1 MKNKEVAEIFRKV
14 AALLEIKGDN
24 PYRIRA
30 YQRAAQNIEAL
41 TVEVEELAAQGKLE
55 RIPGI
60 GKDLAQKIKE
70 ILETGTLQKYEEL
83 KREIPPELLKFLEI
97 PGFGPKKA
105 KVVYEQLGIKTIEE
119 LEKACLEHRLS
130 RLPGFGPKT
139 EENILKGIKLLKQKK
154 GRLPLGLVLPW
165 AEEIVSLLKK
175 KSPVDRIDI
184 AGSIRRRRETVKDID
199 ILVTSKNPLKVMD
212 IFISLP
218 MIEEVLL
225 KGETKTSV
233 RLKYEGIQVDLRVVD
248 PVCYGAALA
257 YFTGSKAHNIRIR
270 ELGVQRG
277 LKINEY
283 GIFRGQKRIG
293 GQEEEEVFEAVG
305 LPWIPPELREDR
317 GEIEAAQAGRLPQIV
332 GYDEILGDA
341 HVHSKWSD
349 GSSSIE
355 EIAAYARKLGL
366 KWVGI
371 CDHSQGLKVAGG
383 LPMEKIMEKKK
394 AIEAF
399 NRRSKDVKLLCGTEV
414 DILSDGSLDYPDEV
428 LKEFDL
434 VIASIHSGFK
444 QDEKTITDRLVAA
457 MKNPYVH
464 CIGHPTGRLLGERE
478 PYPVDMERLIKV
490 AQETRTALEINA
502 YYKRLDLND
511 IHARAAKEAG
521 VKLLIGTDAHIVD
534 QMSYLHLGVAMARR
548 GWCER
553 DDILNTLDYKEL
565 RKYLRDIT
573 AWKLKARS

>member
-1 MKNKEVAEIFRKV
+1 MRNKEVADIFRKI

-41 TVEVEELAAQGKLE
+41 TVDVEELAAKGKLE

-60 GKDLAQKIKE
+60 GKDLAQKIIE

-83 KREIPPELLKFLEI
+83 KQEIPPELLKFLEI

-105 KVVYEQLGIKTIEE
+105 KIVYETLGIKTIEE

-139 EENILKGIKLLKQKK
+139 EQNILKGIKLLKQKR
-154 GRLPLGLVLPW
+154 GRLPIGLVLPW
-165 AEEIVSLLKK
+165 AEEIVALLKK
-175 KSPVDRIDI
+175 KSPVERIDV

-199 ILVTSKNPLKVMD
+199 ILVTAKDHLKVMD
-212 IFISLP
+212 VFVSLP
-218 MIEEVLL
+218 MIDEVIA

-233 RLKYEGIQVDLRVVD
+233 RLKQGIQVDLRVVD
-248 PVCYGAALA
+248 PECYGAALA

-283 GIFRGQKRIG
+283 GIFRGQERIG
-293 GQEEEEVFEAVG
+293 GKEEEEVFAAVG

-317 GEIEAAQAGRLPQIV
+317 GEIEAALEGRLPQIV
-332 GYDEILGDA
+332 AYDEVIGDS
-341 HVHSKWSD
+341 HVHSKFSD
-349 GSSSIE
+349 GSASIE

-371 CDHSQGLKVAGG
+371 VDHSQGLKVAGG
-383 LPMEKIMEKKK
+383 VPIEKITEKKR
-394 AIEAF
+394 AIEDF
-399 NRRSKDVKLLCGTEV
+399 NKRSKDVKLLCGTEV
-414 DILSDGSLDYPDEV
+414 DILGDGSLDYPDEV

-444 QDEKTITDRLVAA
+444 QGEENITARLVAA

-478 PYPVDMERLIKV
+478 PYPVDMEALIKT
-490 AQETRTALEINA
+490 ARETKTALEINA

-511 IHARAAKEAG
+511 INTRAAKEAG
-521 VKLLIGTDAHIVD
+521 VKLLIGSDAHILD
-534 QMSYLHLGVAMARR
+534 QMNFLPLGTAVARR
-548 GWCER
+548 GWCEKK
-553 DDILNTLDYKEL
+553 DILNTLSYREFKKHLQE
-565 RKYLRDIT
+565 IT
-573 AWKLKARS
+573 SWKLKQKP

>member
-41 TVEVEELAAQGKLE
+41 TVDVEELAARGKLE

-105 KVVYEQLGIKTIEE
+105 KIVYEKLGIKTIEE
-119 LEKACLEHRLS
+119 LEKACLEHRLA

-139 EENILKGIKLLKQKK
+139 EENILKGIKLLKQKR

-165 AEEIVSLLKK
+165 AEELVSLLKK
-175 KSPVDRIDI
+175 KSPVDRIDV

-199 ILVTSKNPLKVMD
+199 ILVTSKNPLKVME
-212 IFISLP
+212 IFVSLP
-218 MIEEVLL
+218 MVEEVLL
-225 KGETKTSV
+225 QGETKTSV
-233 RLKYEGIQVDLRVVD
+233 RLKQGIQVDLRVVD
-248 PVCYGAALA
+248 PECYGAALA

-283 GIFRGQKRIG
+283 GIFKGQNRIG
-293 GQEEEEVFEAVG
+293 GREEEEVFAAVG

-317 GEIEAAQAGRLPQIV
+317 GEIEAAQAGTLPRLV
-332 GYDEILGDA
+332 GYDEVLGDA
-341 HVHSKWSD
+341 HVHSKFSD
-349 GSSSIE
+349 GSASIE

-383 LPMEKIMEKKK
+383 VPIEKIMEKKK

-399 NRRSKDVKLLCGTEV
+399 NKRSKDVKLLCGTEV
-414 DILSDGSLDYPDEV
+414 DILADGKLDYPDEI

-444 QDEKTITDRLVAA
+444 QGEENLTQRIVAA
-457 MKNPYVH
+457 MKNPFVH

-478 PYPVDMERLIKV
+478 PYPLDMERIISTAK
-490 AQETRTALEINA
+490 ETKTALEINA

-521 VKLLIGTDAHIVD
+521 VKLLIGTDAHITD
-534 QMSYLHLGVAMARR
+534 QMSYLHLGVAVARR
-548 GWCER
+548 GWCEK
-553 DDILNTLDYKEL
+553 DDILNTLNYRQFK
-565 RKYLRDIT
+565 KYLKDIVS
-573 AWKLKARS
+573 WKLKQRS

>member
-41 TVEVEELAAQGKLE
+41 TVDVEELAAQRKLE

-105 KVVYEQLGIKTIEE
+105 KIVYEKLGIKTIEE
-119 LEKACLEHRLS
+119 LEKACLEHRLA

-139 EENILKGIKLLKQKK
+139 EENILKGIKLLKQKR

-165 AEEIVSLLKK
+165 AEELVSLLKK

-199 ILVTSKNPLKVMD
+199 ILVTSKNPLKVME
-212 IFISLP
+212 IFVSLP
-218 MIEEVLL
+218 MVEEVLL
-225 KGETKTSV
+225 QGETKTSV
-233 RLKYEGIQVDLRVVD
+233 RLKQGIQVDLRVVD
-248 PVCYGAALA
+248 PECYGAALA

-283 GIFRGQKRIG
+283 GIFKGQNRIG
-293 GQEEEEVFEAVG
+293 GREEEEVFAAVG

-317 GEIEAAQAGRLPQIV
+317 GEIEAAQAGTLPRLV
-332 GYDEILGDA
+332 GYDEVLGDA
-341 HVHSKWSD
+341 HVHSKFSD
-349 GSSSIE
+349 GSASIE

-383 LPMEKIMEKKK
+383 VPIEKIMEKKK

-399 NRRSKDVKLLCGTEV
+399 NKRSKDVKLLCGTEV
-414 DILSDGSLDYPDEV
+414 DILADGKLDYPDEI

-444 QDEKTITDRLVAA
+444 QGEENLTQRIVAA
-457 MKNPYVH
+457 MKNPFVH

-478 PYPVDMERLIKV
+478 PYPLDMERIISTAK
-490 AQETRTALEINA
+490 ETKTALEINA

-521 VKLLIGTDAHIVD
+521 VKLLIGTDAHITD
-534 QMSYLHLGVAMARR
+534 QMSYLHLGVAVARR
-548 GWCER
+548 GWCEK
-553 DDILNTLDYKEL
+553 DDILNTLNYRQFK
-565 RKYLRDIT
+565 KYLKDIVS
-573 AWKLKARS
+573 WKLKQRS

>member
-1 MKNKEVAEIFRKV
+1 MKNKEVADIFRKV

-83 KREIPPELLKFLEI
+83 KKEIPPDLLKFLEI

-105 KVVYEQLGIKTIEE
+105 KLVYEKLGIKTFEE
-119 LEKACLEHRLS
+119 LERACLEHKLS

-139 EENILKGIKLLKQKK
+139 EANILKGLKLLQQKR

-165 AEEIVSLLKK
+165 AEEVVTLLRKN
-175 KSPVDRIDI
+175 SPINRIDI

-199 ILVTSKNPLKVMD
+199 ILVTSKHPHKVMEA
-212 IFISLP
+212 FVSLP
-218 MIEEVLL
+218 LVEEVLL
-225 KGETKTSV
+225 RGETKTSV
-233 RLKYEGIQVDLRVVD
+233 RLRYKSLQVDLRVVD
-248 PVCYGAALA
+248 PACYGAALA

-270 ELGVQRG
+270 ELGVQKG

-283 GIFRGQKRIG
+283 GIFRGKERIG
-293 GQEEEEVFEAVG
+293 GREEEEVFKAVG

-317 GEIEAAQAGRLPQIV
+317 GEIEAALEGKLPRIV
-332 GYDEILGDA
+332 EYQQILGDA

-349 GSSSIE
+349 GSSSLE
-355 EIAAYARKLGL
+355 EIAAWARQQGL

-383 LPMEKIMEKKK
+383 LPIEKIKEKKE
-394 AIEAF
+394 AIALF
-399 NRRSKDVKLLCGTEV
+399 NKHSRDVKFLCGTEV
-414 DILSDGSLDYPDEV
+414 DILSEGDLDYPDEV

-434 VIASIHSGFK
+434 VIAAIHSGFK
-444 QDEKTITDRLVAA
+444 QNEEIMTERLVKAI
-457 MKNPYVH
+457 KNPYVH
-464 CIGHPTGRLLGERE
+464 CIAHPTGRLLGERE
-478 PYPVDMERLIKV
+478 PYSVNLERLIEE
-490 AQETRTALEINA
+490 AQKNKTALEINA

-521 VKLLIGTDAHIVD
+521 VKLLIGSDAHIVD
-534 QMSYLHLGVAMARR
+534 QISYLHLGVAVARR
-548 GWCER
+548 GWCEK
-553 DDILNTLDYKEL
+553 DDVLNTLDYKSI
-565 RKYLRDIT
+565 KQYLKNIT
-573 AWKLKARS
+573 LWKLKHSK

>member
-41 TVEVEELAAQGKLE
+41 TVDVEELAAQGKLE

-105 KVVYEQLGIKTIEE
+105 KIVYEKLGIKTIEE
-119 LEKACLEHRLS
+119 LEKACLEHRLA

-139 EENILKGIKLLKQKK
+139 EENILKGIKLLKQKR

-165 AEEIVSLLKK
+165 AEELVSLLKK
-175 KSPVDRIDI
+175 KSPVDRIDV

-199 ILVTSKNPLKVMD
+199 ILVTSKNPLKVME
-212 IFISLP
+212 IFVSLP
-218 MIEEVLL
+218 MVEEVLL
-225 KGETKTSV
+225 QGETKTSV
-233 RLKYEGIQVDLRVVD
+233 RLKQGIQVDLRVVD
-248 PVCYGAALA
+248 PECYGAALA

-283 GIFRGQKRIG
+283 GIFKGQNRIG
-293 GQEEEEVFEAVG
+293 GREEEEVFAAVG

-317 GEIEAAQAGRLPQIV
+317 GEIEAAQAGTLPRLV
-332 GYDEILGDA
+332 GYDEVLGDA
-341 HVHSKWSD
+341 HVHSKFSD
-349 GSSSIE
+349 GSASIE

-383 LPMEKIMEKKK
+383 VPIEKIMEKKK

-399 NRRSKDVKLLCGTEV
+399 NKRSKDVQLLCGTEV
-414 DILSDGSLDYPDEV
+414 DILADGKLDYPDEI

-444 QDEKTITDRLVAA
+444 QGEENLTQRIVAA
-457 MKNPYVH
+457 MKNPFVH

-478 PYPVDMERLIKV
+478 PYPLDMERIISTAK
-490 AQETRTALEINA
+490 ETKTALEINA

-521 VKLLIGTDAHIVD
+521 VKLLIGTDAHITD
-534 QMSYLHLGVAMARR
+534 QMSYLHLGVAVARR
-548 GWCER
+548 GWCEK
-553 DDILNTLDYKEL
+553 DDILNTLNYRQFK
-565 RKYLRDIT
+565 KYLKDIVS
-573 AWKLKARS
+573 WKLKQRS

>member
-41 TVEVEELAAQGKLE
+41 TVDVEELAAQGKLE

-105 KVVYEQLGIKTIEE
+105 KIVYEKLGIKTIEE
-119 LEKACLEHRLS
+119 LEKACLEHRLA

-139 EENILKGIKLLKQKK
+139 EENILKGIKLLKQKR

-165 AEEIVSLLKK
+165 AEELVSLLKK
-175 KSPVDRIDI
+175 KSPVDRIDV

-199 ILVTSKNPLKVMD
+199 ILVTSKNPLKVME
-212 IFISLP
+212 IFVSLP
-218 MIEEVLL
+218 MVEEVLL
-225 KGETKTSV
+225 QGETKTSV
-233 RLKYEGIQVDLRVVD
+233 RLKQGIQVDLRVVD
-248 PVCYGAALA
+248 PECYGAALA

-283 GIFRGQKRIG
+283 GIFRGQNRIG
-293 GQEEEEVFEAVG
+293 GREEEEVFAAVG

-317 GEIEAAQAGRLPQIV
+317 GEIEAAQAGTLPRLV
-332 GYDEILGDA
+332 GYDEVLGDA
-341 HVHSKWSD
+341 HVHSKFSD
-349 GSSSIE
+349 GSASIE

-383 LPMEKIMEKKK
+383 VPIEKIMEKKK

-399 NRRSKDVKLLCGTEV
+399 NKRSKDVKLLCGTEV
-414 DILSDGSLDYPDEV
+414 DILADGKLDYPDEI

-444 QDEKTITDRLVAA
+444 QGEENLTQRIVAA
-457 MKNPYVH
+457 MKNPFVH

-478 PYPVDMERLIKV
+478 PYPLDMERIISTAK
-490 AQETRTALEINA
+490 ETKTALEINA

-521 VKLLIGTDAHIVD
+521 VKLLIGTDAHITD
-534 QMSYLHLGVAMARR
+534 QMSYLHLGVAVARR
-548 GWCER
+548 GWCEK
-553 DDILNTLDYKEL
+553 DDILNTLNYRQFK
-565 RKYLRDIT
+565 KYLKDIVS
-573 AWKLKARS
+573 WKLKQRS

>member
-41 TVEVEELAAQGKLE
+41 TVDVEELAAQGKLE

-105 KVVYEQLGIKTIEE
+105 KIVYEKLGIKTIEE
-119 LEKACLEHRLS
+119 LEKACLEHRLA

-139 EENILKGIKLLKQKK
+139 EENLLGGPKFPKK
-154 GRLPLGLVLPW
+154 KRARLLLGWVLPW
-165 AEEIVSLLKK
+165 VEELVSLLKK

-199 ILVTSKNPLKVMD
+199 ILVTSKNPLKVME
-212 IFISLP
+212 IFVSLP
-218 MIEEVLL
+218 MVEEVLL
-225 KGETKTSV
+225 QGETKTSV
-233 RLKYEGIQVDLRVVD
+233 RLKQGIQVDLRVVD
-248 PVCYGAALA
+248 PECYGAALA

-283 GIFRGQKRIG
+283 GIFKGQNRIG
-293 GQEEEEVFEAVG
+293 GREEEEVFAAVG

-317 GEIEAAQAGRLPQIV
+317 GEIEAAQAGTLPRLV
-332 GYDEILGDA
+332 GYDEVLGDA
-341 HVHSKWSD
+341 HVHSKFSD
-349 GSSSIE
+349 GSASIE

-383 LPMEKIMEKKK
+383 VPIEKIMEKKK

-399 NRRSKDVKLLCGTEV
+399 NKRSKDVKLLCGTEV
-414 DILSDGSLDYPDEV
+414 DILADGKLDYPDEI

-444 QDEKTITDRLVAA
+444 QGEENLTQRIVAA
-457 MKNPYVH
+457 MKNPFVH

-478 PYPVDMERLIKV
+478 PYPLDMERIISTAK
-490 AQETRTALEINA
+490 ETKTALEINA

-521 VKLLIGTDAHIVD
+521 VKLLIGTDAHITD
-534 QMSYLHLGVAMARR
+534 QMSYLHLGVAVARR
-548 GWCER
+548 GWCEK
-553 DDILNTLDYKEL
+553 DDILNTLNYRQFK
-565 RKYLRDIT
+565 KYLKDIVS
-573 AWKLKARS
+573 WKLKQKS

>member
-1 MKNKEVAEIFRKV
+1 MRNKEVADIFRKI

-41 TVEVEELAAQGKLE
+41 TVDVEELAAKGKLE

-60 GKDLAQKIKE
+60 GKDLAQKIIE

-83 KREIPPELLKFLEI
+83 KQEIPPELLKFLEI

-105 KVVYEQLGIKTIEE
+105 KIVYETLGIKTIEE

-139 EENILKGIKLLKQKK
+139 EQNILKGIKLLKQKR
-154 GRLPLGLVLPW
+154 GRLPIGLVLPW
-165 AEEIVSLLKK
+165 AEEIVALLKK
-175 KSPVDRIDI
+175 KSPVERIDV

-199 ILVTSKNPLKVMD
+199 ILVTAKDHLKVMD
-212 IFISLP
+212 VFVSLP
-218 MIEEVLL
+218 MIDEVIA

-233 RLKYEGIQVDLRVVD
+233 RLKQGIQVDLRVVD
-248 PVCYGAALA
+248 PECYGAALA

-283 GIFRGQKRIG
+283 GIFCGQERIG
-293 GQEEEEVFEAVG
+293 GKEEEEVFAAVG

-317 GEIEAAQAGRLPQIV
+317 GEIEAALEGRLPQIV
-332 GYDEILGDA
+332 AYDEVIGDS
-341 HVHSKWSD
+341 HVHSKFSD
-349 GSSSIE
+349 GSASIE

-371 CDHSQGLKVAGG
+371 VDHSQGLKVAGG
-383 LPMEKIMEKKK
+383 VPIEKITEKKR
-394 AIEAF
+394 AIEDF
-399 NRRSKDVKLLCGTEV
+399 NKRSKDVKLLCGTEV
-414 DILSDGSLDYPDEV
+414 DILGDGSLDYPDEV

-444 QDEKTITDRLVAA
+444 QGEENITARLVAA

-478 PYPVDMERLIKV
+478 PYPVDMEALIKT
-490 AQETRTALEINA
+490 ARETKTALEINA

-511 IHARAAKEAG
+511 INTRAAKEAG
-521 VKLLIGTDAHIVD
+521 VKLLIGSDAHILD
-534 QMSYLHLGVAMARR
+534 QMNFLPLGTAVARR
-548 GWCER
+548 GWCEKK
-553 DDILNTLDYKEL
+553 DILNTLSYREFKKHLQE
-565 RKYLRDIT
+565 IT
-573 AWKLKARS
+573 SWKLKQKP

>member
-41 TVEVEELAAQGKLE
+41 TVDVEELAAQGKLE

-105 KVVYEQLGIKTIEE
+105 KIVYEKLGIKTIEE
-119 LEKACLEHRLS
+119 LEKACLEHRLA

-139 EENILKGIKLLKQKK
+139 EENILKGIKLLKQKR

-165 AEEIVSLLKK
+165 AEELVSLLKK
-175 KSPVDRIDI
+175 KSPVDRIDV

-199 ILVTSKNPLKVMD
+199 ILVTSKNPLKVME
-212 IFISLP
+212 IFVSLP
-218 MIEEVLL
+218 MVEEVLL
-225 KGETKTSV
+225 QGETKTSV
-233 RLKYEGIQVDLRVVD
+233 RLKQGIQVDLRVVD
-248 PVCYGAALA
+248 PECYGAALA

-283 GIFRGQKRIG
+283 GIFKGQNRIG
-293 GQEEEEVFEAVG
+293 GREEEEVFAAVG

-317 GEIEAAQAGRLPQIV
+317 GEIEAAQAGTLPRLV
-332 GYDEILGDA
+332 GYDEVLGDA
-341 HVHSKWSD
+341 HVHSKFSD
-349 GSSSIE
+349 GSASIE

-383 LPMEKIMEKKK
+383 VPIEKIMEKKK

-399 NRRSKDVKLLCGTEV
+399 NKRSKDVKLLCGTEV
-414 DILSDGSLDYPDEV
+414 DILADGKLDYPDEI

-444 QDEKTITDRLVAA
+444 QGEENLTQRIVAA
-457 MKNPYVH
+457 MKNPFVH

-478 PYPVDMERLIKV
+478 PYPLDMERIISTAK
-490 AQETRTALEINA
+490 ETKTALEINA

-521 VKLLIGTDAHIVD
+521 VKLLIGTDAHITD
-534 QMSYLHLGVAMARR
+534 QMSYLHLGVAVARR
-548 GWCER
+548 GWCEK
-553 DDILNTLDYKEL
+553 DDILNTLNYRQFK
-565 RKYLRDIT
+565 KYLKDIVS
-573 AWKLKARS
+573 WKLKQRS

>member
-41 TVEVEELAAQGKLE
+41 TVDVEELAAQGKLE

-105 KVVYEQLGIKTIEE
+105 KIVYEKLGIKTIEE

-130 RLPGFGPKT
+130 KLPGFGPKT
-139 EENILKGIKLLKQKK
+139 EENILKGIKLLKQKR

-165 AEEIVSLLKK
+165 AEEIVSLLRK

-199 ILVTSKNPLKVMD
+199 ILVTSKDHLKVMEV
-212 IFISLP
+212 FVSLP
-218 MIEEVLL
+218 MVEEVIVR
-225 KGETKTSV
+225 GETKTSV
-233 RLKYEGIQVDLRVVD
+233 RLKQGIQVDLRVVD
-248 PVCYGAALA
+248 PECYGAALA

-283 GIFRGQKRIG
+283 GIFRGQERIG
-293 GQEEEEVFEAVG
+293 GKEEEEVFAAVG

-317 GEIEAAQAGRLPQIV
+317 GEIEAALAGKLPKLV
-332 GYDEILGDA
+332 GYDEVVGDS
-341 HVHSKWSD
+341 HVHSKFSD
-349 GSSSIE
+349 GSASIE
-355 EIAAYARKLGL
+355 EIGAYARKLGL

-383 LPMEKIMEKKK
+383 VPIEKIMEKKK

-399 NRRSKDVKLLCGTEV
+399 NKRSKDVKLLCGTEV
-414 DILSDGSLDYPDEV
+414 DILSDGSLDYPDEI
-428 LKEFDL
+428 LAEFDL

-444 QDEKTITDRLVAA
+444 QDEENITSRLIAA
-457 MKNPYVH
+457 MKNPFVH

-478 PYPVDMERLIKV
+478 PYPVDMDRLIATAK
-490 AQETRTALEINA
+490 ETKTALEINA

-511 IHARAAKEAG
+511 IHTRAAKEAG
-521 VKLLIGTDAHIVD
+521 VKLLIGTDAHIPD
-534 QMSYLHLGVAMARR
+534 QMNYLHLGVAVARR
-548 GWCER
+548 GWCEKE
-553 DDILNTLDYKEL
+553 DVLNTLDYKGFQ
-565 RKYLRDIT
+565 KYLREIRS
-573 AWKLKARS
+573 WKLKQKKS

>member
-41 TVEVEELAAQGKLE
+41 TVDVEELAAQGKLE

-105 KVVYEQLGIKTIEE
+105 KIVYEKLGIKTIEE
-119 LEKACLEHRLS
+119 LEKACLEHRLA

-139 EENILKGIKLLKQKK
+139 EENILKGIKLLKQKR

-165 AEEIVSLLKK
+165 AEELVSLLKK
-175 KSPVDRIDI
+175 KSPVDRIDV

-199 ILVTSKNPLKVMD
+199 ILVTSKNPLKVME
-212 IFISLP
+212 IFVSLP
-218 MIEEVLL
+218 MVEEVLL
-225 KGETKTSV
+225 QGETKTSV
-233 RLKYEGIQVDLRVVD
+233 RLKQGIQVDLRVVD
-248 PVCYGAALA
+248 PECYGAALA

-283 GIFRGQKRIG
+283 GIFRGQNRIG
-293 GQEEEEVFEAVG
+293 GREEEEVFAAVG

-317 GEIEAAQAGRLPQIV
+317 GEIEAAQAGTLPRLV
-332 GYDEILGDA
+332 GYDEVLGDA
-341 HVHSKWSD
+341 HVHSKFSD
-349 GSSSIE
+349 GSASIE

-383 LPMEKIMEKKK
+383 VPIEKIMEKKK

-399 NRRSKDVKLLCGTEV
+399 NKRSKDVKLLCGTEV
-414 DILSDGSLDYPDEV
+414 DILADGKLDYPDEI

-444 QDEKTITDRLVAA
+444 QGEENLTQRIVAA
-457 MKNPYVH
+457 MKNPFVH

-478 PYPVDMERLIKV
+478 PYPLDMERIISTAK
-490 AQETRTALEINA
+490 ETKTALEINA

-521 VKLLIGTDAHIVD
+521 VKLLIGTDAHITD
-534 QMSYLHLGVAMARR
+534 QMSYLHLGVAVARR
-548 GWCER
+548 GWCEK
-553 DDILNTLDYKEL
+553 DDILNTLNYRQFK
-565 RKYLRDIT
+565 KYLKDIIS
-573 AWKLKARS
+573 WKLKQRS

>member
-41 TVEVEELAAQGKLE
+41 TVDVEELAAKGKLE

-105 KVVYEQLGIKTIEE
+105 KIVYEKLGIKTIEE
-119 LEKACLEHRLS
+119 LEKACLEHRLA

-139 EENILKGIKLLKQKK
+139 EENILKGIKLLKQKR

-165 AEEIVSLLKK
+165 AEELVSLLKK

-199 ILVTSKNPLKVMD
+199 ILVTSKNPLKVME
-212 IFISLP
+212 IFVSLP
-218 MIEEVLL
+218 MVEEVLL
-225 KGETKTSV
+225 QGETKTSV
-233 RLKYEGIQVDLRVVD
+233 RLKQGIQVDLRVVD
-248 PVCYGAALA
+248 PECYGAALA

-283 GIFRGQKRIG
+283 GIFRGQNRIG
-293 GQEEEEVFEAVG
+293 GREEEEVFAAVG

-317 GEIEAAQAGRLPQIV
+317 GEIEAAQAGTLPRLV
-332 GYDEILGDA
+332 GYDEVLGDA
-341 HVHSKWSD
+341 HVHSKFSD
-349 GSSSIE
+349 GSASIE

-383 LPMEKIMEKKK
+383 VPIEKIMEKKK

-399 NRRSKDVKLLCGTEV
+399 NKRSKDVKLLCGTEV
-414 DILSDGSLDYPDEV
+414 DILADGKLDYPDEI
-428 LKEFDL
+428 LKDFDL
-434 VIASIHSGFK
+434 VIASIHTGFK
-444 QDEKTITDRLVAA
+444 QGEENLTQRIVAA
-457 MKNPYVH
+457 MKNPFVH

-478 PYPVDMERLIKV
+478 PYPLDMERIISTAK
-490 AQETRTALEINA
+490 ETKTALEINA

-521 VKLLIGTDAHIVD
+521 VKLLIGTDAHITD
-534 QMSYLHLGVAMARR
+534 QMSYLHLGVAVARR
-548 GWCER
+548 GWCEK
-553 DDILNTLDYKEL
+553 DDILNTLDYRRFK
-565 RKYLRDIT
+565 KYLKDIVS
-573 AWKLKARS
+573 WKLKQRS

>member
-41 TVEVEELAAQGKLE
+41 TLDVEELAAQGKLE

-105 KVVYEQLGIKTIEE
+105 KIVYEKLGIKTIEE
-119 LEKACLEHRLS
+119 LEKACLEHRLA

-139 EENILKGIKLLKQKK
+139 EENILKGIKLLKQKR

-165 AEEIVSLLKK
+165 AEELVSLLKK

-199 ILVTSKNPLKVMD
+199 ILVTSKNPLKVME
-212 IFISLP
+212 IFVSLP
-218 MIEEVLL
+218 MVEEVLL
-225 KGETKTSV
+225 QGETKTSV
-233 RLKYEGIQVDLRVVD
+233 RLKQGIQVDLRVVD
-248 PVCYGAALA
+248 PECYGAALA

-283 GIFRGQKRIG
+283 GIFKGQNRIG
-293 GQEEEEVFEAVG
+293 GREEEEVFAAVG

-317 GEIEAAQAGRLPQIV
+317 GEIEAAQAGTLPRLV
-332 GYDEILGDA
+332 GYDEVLGDA
-341 HVHSKWSD
+341 HVHSKFSD
-349 GSSSIE
+349 GSASIE

-383 LPMEKIMEKKK
+383 VPIEKIMEKKK

-399 NRRSKDVKLLCGTEV
+399 NKRSKDVKLLCGTEV
-414 DILSDGSLDYPDEV
+414 DILADGKLDYPDEI

-444 QDEKTITDRLVAA
+444 QGEENLTQRIVAA
-457 MKNPYVH
+457 MKNPFVH

-478 PYPVDMERLIKV
+478 PYPLDMERIISTAK
-490 AQETRTALEINA
+490 ETKTALEINA

-521 VKLLIGTDAHIVD
+521 VKLLIGTDAHITD
-534 QMSYLHLGVAMARR
+534 QMSYLHLGVAVARR
-548 GWCER
+548 GWCEK
-553 DDILNTLDYKEL
+553 DDILNTLNYRQFK
-565 RKYLRDIT
+565 KYLKDIVS
-573 AWKLKARS
+573 WKLKQKS

>member
-41 TVEVEELAAQGKLE
+41 TVDVEELAAQGKLE

-105 KVVYEQLGIKTIEE
+105 KIVYEKLGIKTIEE
-119 LEKACLEHRLS
+119 LEKACLEHRLA

-139 EENILKGIKLLKQKK
+139 EENILKGIKLLKQKR

-165 AEEIVSLLKK
+165 AEELVSLLKK

-199 ILVTSKNPLKVMD
+199 ILVTSKNPLKVME
-212 IFISLP
+212 IFVSLP
-218 MIEEVLL
+218 MVEEVLL
-225 KGETKTSV
+225 QGETKTSV
-233 RLKYEGIQVDLRVVD
+233 RLKQGIQVDLRVVD
-248 PVCYGAALA
+248 PECYGAALA

-283 GIFRGQKRIG
+283 GIFKGQNRIG
-293 GQEEEEVFEAVG
+293 GREEEEVFAAVG

-317 GEIEAAQAGRLPQIV
+317 GEIEAAQAGTLPRLV
-332 GYDEILGDA
+332 GYDEVLGDA
-341 HVHSKWSD
+341 HVHSKFSD
-349 GSSSIE
+349 GSASIE

-383 LPMEKIMEKKK
+383 VPIEKIMEKKK

-399 NRRSKDVKLLCGTEV
+399 NKRSKDVKLLCGTEV
-414 DILSDGSLDYPDEV
+414 DILADGKLDYPDEI

-444 QDEKTITDRLVAA
+444 QGEENLTQRIVAA
-457 MKNPYVH
+457 MKNPFVH

-478 PYPVDMERLIKV
+478 PYPLDMERIISTAK
-490 AQETRTALEINA
+490 ETKTALEINA

-521 VKLLIGTDAHIVD
+521 VKLLIGTDAHITD
-534 QMSYLHLGVAMARR
+534 QMSYLHLGVAVARR
-548 GWCER
+548 GWCEK
-553 DDILNTLDYKEL
+553 DDILNTLNYRQFK
-565 RKYLRDIT
+565 KYLKDIVS
-573 AWKLKARS
+573 WKLKQRS

>member
-41 TVEVEELAAQGKLE
+41 TVDVEELAAQGKLE

-105 KVVYEQLGIKTIEE
+105 KIVYEKLGIKTIEE
-119 LEKACLEHRLS
+119 LEKACLEHRLA

-139 EENILKGIKLLKQKK
+139 EENILKGIKLLKQKR

-165 AEEIVSLLKK
+165 AEELVSLLKK

-199 ILVTSKNPLKVMD
+199 ILVTSKNPLKVME
-212 IFISLP
+212 IFVSLP
-218 MIEEVLL
+218 MVEEVLL
-225 KGETKTSV
+225 QGETKTSV
-233 RLKYEGIQVDLRVVD
+233 RLKQGIQVDLRVVD
-248 PVCYGAALA
+248 PECYGAALA

-283 GIFRGQKRIG
+283 GIFRGQNRIG
-293 GQEEEEVFEAVG
+293 GREEEEVFAAVG

-317 GEIEAAQAGRLPQIV
+317 GEIEAAQAGTLPRLV
-332 GYDEILGDA
+332 GYDEVLGDA
-341 HVHSKWSD
+341 HVHSKFSD
-349 GSSSIE
+349 GSASIE

-383 LPMEKIMEKKK
+383 VPIEKIMEKKK

-399 NRRSKDVKLLCGTEV
+399 NKRSKDVKLLCGTEV
-414 DILSDGSLDYPDEV
+414 DILADGKLDYPDEI

-444 QDEKTITDRLVAA
+444 QGEENLTQRIVAA
-457 MKNPYVH
+457 MKNPFVH

-478 PYPVDMERLIKV
+478 PYPLDMERIISTAK
-490 AQETRTALEINA
+490 ETKTALEINA

-521 VKLLIGTDAHIVD
+521 VKLLIGTDAHITD
-534 QMSYLHLGVAMARR
+534 QMSYLHLGVAVARR
-548 GWCER
+548 GWCEK
-553 DDILNTLDYKEL
+553 DDILNTLNYRQFK
-565 RKYLRDIT
+565 KYLKDIVS
-573 AWKLKARS
+573 WKLKQRS

>member
-41 TVEVEELAAQGKLE
+41 TVDVEELAARGKLE

-105 KVVYEQLGIKTIEE
+105 KIVYEKLGIKTIEE
-119 LEKACLEHRLS
+119 LEKACLEHRLA

-139 EENILKGIKLLKQKK
+139 EENILKGIKLLKQKR

-165 AEEIVSLLKK
+165 AEELVSLLKK
-175 KSPVDRIDI
+175 KSPVDRIDV

-199 ILVTSKNPLKVMD
+199 ILVTSKNPLKVME
-212 IFISLP
+212 IFVSLP
-218 MIEEVLL
+218 MVEEVLL
-225 KGETKTSV
+225 QGETKTSV
-233 RLKYEGIQVDLRVVD
+233 RLKQGIQVDLRVVD
-248 PVCYGAALA
+248 PECYGAALA

-283 GIFRGQKRIG
+283 GIFRGQNRIG
-293 GQEEEEVFEAVG
+293 GREEEEVFAAVG

-317 GEIEAAQAGRLPQIV
+317 GEIEAAQAGTLPRLV
-332 GYDEILGDA
+332 GYDEVLGDA
-341 HVHSKWSD
+341 HVHSKFSD
-349 GSSSIE
+349 GSASIE

-383 LPMEKIMEKKK
+383 VPIEKIMEKKK

-399 NRRSKDVKLLCGTEV
+399 NKRSKDVKLLCGTEV
-414 DILSDGSLDYPDEV
+414 DILADGKLDYPDEI

-444 QDEKTITDRLVAA
+444 QGEENLTQRIVAA
-457 MKNPYVH
+457 MKNPFVH

-478 PYPVDMERLIKV
+478 PYPLDMERIISTAK
-490 AQETRTALEINA
+490 ETKTALEINA

-521 VKLLIGTDAHIVD
+521 VKLLIGTDAHITD
-534 QMSYLHLGVAMARR
+534 QMSYLHLGVAVARR
-548 GWCER
+548 GWCEK
-553 DDILNTLDYKEL
+553 DDILNTLNYRQFK
-565 RKYLRDIT
+565 KYLKDIVS
-573 AWKLKARS
+573 WKLKQRS

>member
-1 MKNKEVAEIFRKV
+1 MKNQEVAEIFRKV

-41 TVEVEELAAQGKLE
+41 TVEVEELAAKGKLE

-70 ILETGTLQKYEEL
+70 ILQTGTLSKYEEL

-97 PGFGPKKA
+97 PGMGPKKA
-105 KVVYEQLGIKTIEE
+105 KIVYEQLGIKTLEE

-130 RLPGFGPKT
+130 SLPGFGPKT
-139 EENILKGIKLLKQKK
+139 EQNILKGLKLLKQKV
-154 GRLPLGLVLPW
+154 GRLPIGLVLPW
-165 AEEIVSLLKK
+165 AEEIVALLKA
-175 KSPVDRIDI
+175 KSPVERIDI

-199 ILVTSKNPLKVMD
+199 ILITSKRPHEVMD
-212 IFISLP
+212 VFVSLP
-218 MIEEVLL
+218 MVDEVVVR
-225 KGETKTSV
+225 GETKTSV
-233 RLKYEGIQVDLRVVD
+233 RLKQGINVDLRVVD
-248 PVCYGAALA
+248 PECYGAALA

-293 GQEEEEVFEAVG
+293 GREEEEVFAAVD

-317 GEIEAAQAGRLPQIV
+317 GEIEAAQAGKLPILV
-332 GYDEILGDA
+332 NYDEILGDS
-341 HVHSKWSD
+341 HVHSKFSD
-349 GSSSIE
+349 GTASIE
-355 EIAAYARKLGL
+355 EIAAYAKRLGL
-366 KWVGI
+366 KWVSI

-383 LPMEKIMEKKK
+383 LPIEKITEKKE
-394 AIEAF
+394 AIASF
-399 NRRSKDVKLLCGTEV
+399 NRRSKDIKLLCGTEV
-414 DILSDGSLDYPDEV
+414 DILADGSLDYPDEV

-434 VIASIHSGFK
+434 VIAAIHTGFK
-444 QDEKTITDRLVAA
+444 QDEASLTKRIISA
-457 MKNPYVH
+457 MRNPYVH
-464 CIGHPTGRLLGERE
+464 VIAHPTGRLLGERE
-478 PYPVDMERLIKV
+478 PYAVDMEEIIKT
-490 AQETRTALEINA
+490 AKETRTALEINA
-502 YYKRLDLND
+502 YFKRLDLND

-521 VKLLIGTDAHIVD
+521 VKLMIGSDAHILD
-534 QMSYLHLGVAMARR
+534 QMNYLPLGVAVARR

-553 DDILNTLDYKEL
+553 EDILNTLSYKEL
-565 RKYLRDIT
+565 IKYLKEVRK
-573 AWKLKARS
+573 WKSKLH

>member
-1 MKNKEVAEIFRKV
+1 MRNKEVADIFRKI

-41 TVEVEELAAQGKLE
+41 TVDVEELAAKGKLE

-60 GKDLAQKIKE
+60 GKDLAQKIIE

-83 KREIPPELLKFLEI
+83 KQEIPPELLKFLEI

-105 KVVYEQLGIKTIEE
+105 KIVYETLGIKTIEE

-139 EENILKGIKLLKQKK
+139 EQNILKGIKLLKQKR
-154 GRLPLGLVLPW
+154 GRLPIGLVLPW
-165 AEEIVSLLKK
+165 AEEIVALLKK
-175 KSPVDRIDI
+175 KSPVERIDV

-199 ILVTSKNPLKVMD
+199 ILVTAKDHLKVMD
-212 IFISLP
+212 VFVSLP
-218 MIEEVLL
+218 MIDEVIA

-233 RLKYEGIQVDLRVVD
+233 RLKQGIQVDLRVLD
-248 PVCYGAALA
+248 PECYGAALA

-283 GIFRGQKRIG
+283 GIFRGQERIG
-293 GQEEEEVFEAVG
+293 GKEEEEVFAAVG

-317 GEIEAAQAGRLPQIV
+317 GEIEAALEGRLPQIV
-332 GYDEILGDA
+332 AYDEVIGDS
-341 HVHSKWSD
+341 HVHSKFSD
-349 GSSSIE
+349 GSASIE

-371 CDHSQGLKVAGG
+371 VDHSQGLKVAGG
-383 LPMEKIMEKKK
+383 VPIEKITEKKR
-394 AIEAF
+394 AIEDF
-399 NRRSKDVKLLCGTEV
+399 NKRSKDVKLLCGTEV
-414 DILSDGSLDYPDEV
+414 DILGDGSLDYPDEV

-444 QDEKTITDRLVAA
+444 QGEENITARLVAA

-478 PYPVDMERLIKV
+478 PYPVDMEVLIKT
-490 AQETRTALEINA
+490 ARETKTALEINA

-511 IHARAAKEAG
+511 INTRAAKEAG
-521 VKLLIGTDAHIVD
+521 VKLLIGSDAHILD
-534 QMSYLHLGVAMARR
+534 QMNFLPLGTAVARR
-548 GWCER
+548 GWCEKK
-553 DDILNTLDYKEL
+553 DILNTLSYREFKKHLQE
-565 RKYLRDIT
+565 IT
-573 AWKLKARS
+573 SWKLKQKP

>member
-41 TVEVEELAAQGKLE
+41 TVDVEELAAQGKLE

-105 KVVYEQLGIKTIEE
+105 KIVYEKLGIKTIEE
-119 LEKACLEHRLS
+119 LEKACLEHRLA

-139 EENILKGIKLLKQKK
+139 EENILKGIKLLKQKR

-165 AEEIVSLLKK
+165 AEELVSLLKK

-199 ILVTSKNPLKVMD
+199 ILVTSKNPLKVME
-212 IFISLP
+212 IFVSLP
-218 MIEEVLL
+218 MVEEVLL
-225 KGETKTSV
+225 QGETKTSV
-233 RLKYEGIQVDLRVVD
+233 RLKQGIQVDLRVVD
-248 PVCYGAALA
+248 PECYGAALA

-283 GIFRGQKRIG
+283 GIFKGQNRIG
-293 GQEEEEVFEAVG
+293 GREEEEVFAAVG

-317 GEIEAAQAGRLPQIV
+317 GEIEAAQAGTLPRLV
-332 GYDEILGDA
+332 GYDEVLGDA
-341 HVHSKWSD
+341 HVHSKFSD
-349 GSSSIE
+349 GSASIE

-383 LPMEKIMEKKK
+383 VPIEKIMEKKK

-399 NRRSKDVKLLCGTEV
+399 NKRSKDVKLLCGTEV
-414 DILSDGSLDYPDEV
+414 DILADGKLDYPDEI

-444 QDEKTITDRLVAA
+444 QGEENLTQRIVAA
-457 MKNPYVH
+457 MKNPFVH

-478 PYPVDMERLIKV
+478 PYPLDMERIISTAK
-490 AQETRTALEINA
+490 ETKTALEINA

-521 VKLLIGTDAHIVD
+521 VKLLIGTDAHITD
-534 QMSYLHLGVAMARR
+534 QMSYLHLGVAVARR
-548 GWCER
+548 GWCEK
-553 DDILNTLDYKEL
+553 DDILNTLNYRQFK
-565 RKYLRDIT
+565 KYLKDIVS
-573 AWKLKARS
+573 WKLKQKS

>member
-41 TVEVEELAAQGKLE
+41 TVDVEELAAKGKLE

-105 KVVYEQLGIKTIEE
+105 KIVYETLGIKTIEE
-119 LEKACLEHRLS
+119 LERACLEHRLA

-139 EENILKGIKLLKQKK
+139 EQNILKGIKLLKQKR

-165 AEEIVSLLKK
+165 AEEIVALLKK
-175 KSPVDRIDI
+175 KSPVERIDI

-199 ILVTSKNPLKVMD
+199 ILVTAKDHLKVMD
-212 IFISLP
+212 VFVSLP
-218 MIEEVLL
+218 MVDEVIA

-233 RLKYEGIQVDLRVVD
+233 RLSQGIQVDLRVVD
-248 PVCYGAALA
+248 PECYGAALA

-283 GIFRGQKRIG
+283 GIFRGQERIG
-293 GQEEEEVFEAVG
+293 GKEEDEVFAAVG

-317 GEIEAAQAGRLPQIV
+317 GEIEAALEGKLPKLV
-332 GYDEILGDA
+332 GYDEILGDS
-341 HVHSKWSD
+341 HVHSKFSD
-349 GSSSIE
+349 GSATIE
-355 EIAAYARKLGL
+355 EIAAYARRIGL

-383 LPMEKIMEKKK
+383 VPMEKIIEKKK

-399 NRRSKDVKLLCGTEV
+399 NKRSKDVKLLCGTEV
-414 DILSDGSLDYPDEV
+414 DILGDGSLDYPDEI

-444 QDEKTITDRLVAA
+444 QSEENLTSRIVAA
-457 MKNPYVH
+457 MKNPFVH
-464 CIGHPTGRLLGERE
+464 CIGHPSGRLLGERE
-478 PYPVDMERLIKV
+478 PYPLDLDKIIQV
-490 AQETRTALEINA
+490 AKETHTALEINA

-511 IHARAAKEAG
+511 VGVRAAKEAG
-521 VKLLIGTDAHIVD
+521 VKLLIGSDAHILD
-534 QMSYLHLGVAMARR
+534 QMNFLHLGVATARR
-548 GWCER
+548 GWCEKK
-553 DDILNTLDYKEL
+553 DILNTLDYKGLKKHLQE
-565 RKYLRDIT
+565 IT
-573 AWKLKARS
+573 SWKLKQKA

>member
-41 TVEVEELAAQGKLE
+41 TVDVEELAAQRKLE

-105 KVVYEQLGIKTIEE
+105 KIVYEKLGIKTIEE
-119 LEKACLEHRLS
+119 LEKACLEHRLA

-139 EENILKGIKLLKQKK
+139 EENILKGIKLLKQKR

-165 AEEIVSLLKK
+165 AEELVSLLKK

-199 ILVTSKNPLKVMD
+199 ILVTSKNPLKVME
-212 IFISLP
+212 IFVSLP
-218 MIEEVLL
+218 MVEEVLL
-225 KGETKTSV
+225 QGETKTSV
-233 RLKYEGIQVDLRVVD
+233 RLKQGIQVDLRVVD
-248 PVCYGAALA
+248 PECYGAALA

-283 GIFRGQKRIG
+283 GIFKGQNRIG
-293 GQEEEEVFEAVG
+293 GREEEEVFAAVG

-317 GEIEAAQAGRLPQIV
+317 GEIEAAQAGTLPRLV
-332 GYDEILGDA
+332 GYDEVLGDA
-341 HVHSKWSD
+341 HVHSKFSD
-349 GSSSIE
+349 GSASIE

-383 LPMEKIMEKKK
+383 VPIEKIMEKKK

-399 NRRSKDVKLLCGTEV
+399 NKRSKDVKLLCGTEV
-414 DILSDGSLDYPDEV
+414 DILADGKLDYPDEI

-444 QDEKTITDRLVAA
+444 QGEENLTQRIVAA
-457 MKNPYVH
+457 MKNPFVH

-478 PYPVDMERLIKV
+478 PYPLDMERIISTAK
-490 AQETRTALEINA
+490 ETKTALEINA

-521 VKLLIGTDAHIVD
+521 VKLLIGTDAHITD
-534 QMSYLHLGVAMARR
+534 QMSYLHLGVAVARR
-548 GWCER
+548 GWCEK
-553 DDILNTLDYKEL
+553 DDILNTLNYRQFK
-565 RKYLRDIT
+565 KYLKDIVS
-573 AWKLKARS
+573 WKLKQKS

>member
-1 MKNKEVAEIFRKV
+1 MRNKEVADIFRKI

-41 TVEVEELAAQGKLE
+41 TVDVEELAAKGKLE

-60 GKDLAQKIKE
+60 GKDLAQKIVE

-83 KREIPPELLKFLEI
+83 KQEIPPELLKFLEI

-105 KVVYEQLGIKTIEE
+105 KIVYETLGIKTIEE

-139 EENILKGIKLLKQKK
+139 EQNILKGIKLLKQKR
-154 GRLPLGLVLPW
+154 GRLPIGLVLPW
-165 AEEIVSLLKK
+165 AEEIVALLKK
-175 KSPVDRIDI
+175 KSPVERIDV

-199 ILVTSKNPLKVMD
+199 ILVTAKDHFKVMD
-212 IFISLP
+212 VFVSLP
-218 MIEEVLL
+218 VVEEIIA

-233 RLKYEGIQVDLRVVD
+233 RLKQGIQVDLRVVD
-248 PVCYGAALA
+248 PECYGAALA

-283 GIFRGQKRIG
+283 GIFRGQERIG
-293 GQEEEEVFEAVG
+293 GKEEEEIFAAVG

-317 GEIEAAQAGRLPQIV
+317 GEIEAALEGRLPQIV
-332 GYDEILGDA
+332 AYEEVIGDA
-341 HVHSKWSD
+341 HVHSKFSD
-349 GSSSIE
+349 GSASIE

-371 CDHSQGLKVAGG
+371 VDHSQGLKVAGG
-383 LPMEKIMEKKK
+383 MPIDKLKEKKK
-394 AIEAF
+394 AIEDF
-399 NRRSKDVKLLCGTEV
+399 NKRSKDVKLLCGTEV
-414 DILSDGSLDYPDEV
+414 DILGDGSLDYPDEI

-444 QDEKTITDRLVAA
+444 QGEENITARLVSA

-478 PYPVDMERLIKV
+478 PYPVDMETLIKT
-490 AQETRTALEINA
+490 ARETKTALEINA

-511 IHARAAKEAG
+511 INARAAKEAG
-521 VKLLIGTDAHIVD
+521 VKLLIGSDAHILD
-534 QMSYLHLGVAMARR
+534 QMNFLPLGTAVARR

-553 DDILNTLDYKEL
+553 EDILNTLSYKEIKKHL
-565 RKYLRDIT
+565 QGIT
-573 AWKLKARS
+573 SWKLKQKP

>member
-41 TVEVEELAAQGKLE
+41 TVDVEELAAQGKLE

-70 ILETGTLQKYEEL
+70 ILETGTFEKYEEL

-97 PGFGPKKA
+97 PGFGPKKV
-105 KVVYEQLGIKTIEE
+105 KLVYEKLGIKTLEE
-119 LEKACLEHRLS
+119 LEKACLEHRLA

-139 EENILKGIKLLKQKK
+139 EENILKGLKLLKQKR

-165 AEEIVSLLKK
+165 AEEIVALLKK
-175 KSPVDRIDI
+175 GSPVDRIDV

-199 ILVTSKNPLKVMD
+199 ILVTSKAPLKVMEA
-212 IFISLP
+212 FVALP
-218 MIEEVLL
+218 MVEEVLL

-233 RLKYEGIQVDLRVVD
+233 RLKQGIQVDLRVVD
-248 PVCYGAALA
+248 PECYGAALA

-283 GIFRGQKRIG
+283 GIFRGKERIG
-293 GQEEEEVFEAVG
+293 GREEEEVFAAVG

-317 GEIEAAQAGRLPQIV
+317 GEIEAAQAGRLPKLV
-332 GYDEILGDA
+332 GYDEVLGDA
-341 HVHSKWSD
+341 HVHSKFSD
-349 GSSSIE
+349 GSASIE
-355 EIAAYARKLGL
+355 EIAAYARRLGL

-383 LPMEKIMEKKK
+383 VPIEKVMEKKK

-399 NRRSKDVKLLCGTEV
+399 NKRSRDVKLLCGTEV
-414 DILSDGSLDYPDEV
+414 DILSDGSLDYPDEI

-444 QDEKTITDRLVAA
+444 QDEETLTNRIIAA
-457 MKNPYVH
+457 MKNPFVH
-464 CIGHPTGRLLGERE
+464 CIGHPTGRLIGERE
-478 PYPVDMERLIKV
+478 PYPLDLERVIAAAK
-490 AQETRTALEINA
+490 ETGTALEINA

-511 IHARAAKEAG
+511 IHTRAAKEAG
-521 VKLLIGTDAHIVD
+521 VKLLIGTDAHLTD
-534 QMSYLHLGVAMARR
+534 QMNYLHLGVAVARR
-548 GWCER
+548 GWCTRE
-553 DDILNTLDYKEL
+553 DLLNTLTYRELKKRLKE
-565 RKYLRDIT
+565 IV
-573 AWKLKARS
+573 AHKLKAQK

>member
-1 MKNKEVAEIFRKV
+1 MKNKEVAEIFRRV

-41 TVEVEELAAQGKLE
+41 TVDVEELAAKGKLE

-105 KVVYEQLGIKTIEE
+105 KIVYEKLGIKTIEE
-119 LEKACLEHRLS
+119 LERACLEHRLS

-139 EENILKGIKLLKQKK
+139 EENILKGIKLLKQKR

-165 AEEIVSLLKK
+165 AEEIVDLLKK

-199 ILVTSKNPLKVMD
+199 ILVTSKKPHQVME
-212 IFISLP
+212 IFVTLP
-218 MIEEVLL
+218 MVEEVLL
-225 KGETKTSV
+225 QGETKTSV
-233 RLKYEGIQVDLRVVD
+233 RLKQGIQVDLRVVD

-283 GIFRGQKRIG
+283 GIFRGQERIG
-293 GQEEEEVFEAVG
+293 GREEEEVFEAVG

-317 GEIEAAQAGRLPQIV
+317 GEIEAAQAGKLPRLV
-332 GYDEILGDA
+332 NYDEILGDA
-341 HVHSKWSD
+341 HVHSKFSD
-349 GSSSIE
+349 GSASIE
-355 EIAAYARKLGL
+355 EIAAYARRLGL

-383 LPMEKIMEKKK
+383 VPIEKIMEKKR
-394 AIEAF
+394 AIETF
-399 NRRSKDVKLLCGTEV
+399 NRHSKDIKLLCGTEV

-444 QDEKTITDRLVAA
+444 QEEENLTKRLIAA
-457 MKNPYVH
+457 IKNPFVH

-478 PYPVDMERLIKV
+478 PYPVDIESVIK
-490 AQETRTALEINA
+490 AAAELKTALEINA

-511 IHARAAKEAG
+511 IHSRAAKEAG
-521 VKLLIGTDAHIVD
+521 VKLLIGTDAHLVD
-534 QMSYLHLGVAMARR
+534 QMNFLHLGVAVARR
-548 GWCER
+548 GWCEKK
-553 DDILNTLDYKEL
+553 DILNTLDYKKFK
-565 RKYLRDIT
+565 KYLKEIVS
-573 AWKLKARS
+573 WKLKQKN

>member
-41 TVEVEELAAQGKLE
+41 MVDVEELAAQGKLE

-105 KVVYEQLGIKTIEE
+105 KIVYEKLGIKTLEE
-119 LEKACLEHRLS
+119 LEKACLEHRLA

-139 EENILKGIKLLKQKK
+139 EENILKGLKLLKQKR

-165 AEEIVSLLKK
+165 AEEIVELLKK

-199 ILVTSKNPLKVMD
+199 ILVTSNQPLKVMD
-212 IFISLP
+212 VFVSLP
-218 MIEEVLL
+218 MVEEVLL

-233 RLKYEGIQVDLRVVD
+233 RLKQGIQVDLRVVD
-248 PVCYGAALA
+248 PECYGAALA

-283 GIFRGQKRIG
+283 GIFRGQERIG
-293 GQEEEEVFEAVG
+293 GREEEEVFAAVG

-317 GEIEAAQAGRLPQIV
+317 GEIEAAQAGRLPQII
-332 GYDEILGDA
+332 GYDEVLGDA
-341 HVHSKWSD
+341 HVHSKFSD
-349 GSSSIE
+349 GSATIE

-383 LPMEKIMEKKK
+383 VPIEKIMEKKK

-399 NRRSKDVKLLCGTEV
+399 NRRSKDIKLLCGTEV

-444 QDEKTITDRLVAA
+444 QDEENLTKRLIAA
-457 MKNPYVH
+457 MKNPFVH

-478 PYPVDMERLIKV
+478 PYPLDMERVIAAAK
-490 AQETRTALEINA
+490 ETKTALEINA

-521 VKLLIGTDAHIVD
+521 VKLLIGTDAHILD
-534 QMSYLHLGVAMARR
+534 QMSYLHLGVAVARR
-548 GWCER
+548 GWCEK
-553 DDILNTLDYKEL
+553 DDLINTLDYRRLK
-565 RKYLRDIT
+565 KYLKEIVS
-573 AWKLKARS
+573 WKLKQGS